1 MHLTTPAVSVLLAN
15 PLRLI
20 PIVILARVDIQPPPA
35 DVLTVIPPQARPAPA
50 VPDPA
55 PVTSA
60 ILVPV
65 EELVPIPVQARG
77 ILLPNPAAKPVQQQL
92 FAEKL
97 VIIIA
102 K

>member
-1 MHLTTPAVSVLLAN
+1 MLLTTPAVSVLPVN

-20 PIVILARVDIQPPPA
+20 PIVILAQADIRHPPA
-35 DVLTVIPPQARPAPA
+35 DVLMVIPPRARPAPV

-55 PVTSA
+55 PVTSVM
-60 ILVPV
+60 LV
-65 EELVPIPVQARG
+65 VPIPVQARG
-77 ILLPNPAAKPVQQQL
+77 ILLPNPAIRHVQQQL

-97 VIIIA
+97 VTIIA